1 MTAVLRRLKNGRAS
15 LLSSLRY
22 GHSLLFDPRKFELL
36 IAIAAISPLLI
47 LSTSRWPDELR
58 RSIQTVG
65 LFLIVV
71 CIAGRTW
78 CALWIAGRKVR
89 ELVDT
94 GPYSI
99 SRNPLY
105 LFSIVGAVGA
115 GAQLG
120 SLSAAILG
128 GAVVARILFKRV
140 LVEERRMLSW
150 HGEVYESYMAKVPR
164 FWPRLSSW
172 HGGDFHVMKT
182 RAVIMTFLDGC
193 FFLASIPIAGL
204 LHYLHQHSDIPTLLL
219 LP

>member
-1 MTAVLRRLKNGRAS
+1 MAVGLRKLKNGRAS
-15 LLSSLRY
+15 WASSLRY
-22 GHSLLFDPRKFELL
+22 GRSLLFDPRKAELL
-36 IAIAAISPLLI
+36 IAIAVISPLLL
-47 LSTSRWPDELR
+47 LSTSRWSEGLR
-58 RSIQTVG
+58 NAIQTAG
-65 LFLIVV
+65 LFLIIV
-71 CIAGRTW
+71 CIIGRTW

-94 GPYSI
+94 GPYSV

-105 LFSIVGAVGA
+105 LFSIIGAVGA

-128 GAVVARILFKRV
+128 GAAVARILFKRT
-140 LVEERRMLSW
+140 LAEERRMLTW
-150 HGEVYESYMAKVPR
+150 HAEIYQSYMAKVPR

-172 HGGDFHVMKT
+172 RSGDFHVAKT

-193 FFLASIPIAGL
+193 FFLAAIPIAGL
-204 LHYLHQHSDIPTLLL
+204 LHYLHGRGYLPTLLL

>member
-1 MTAVLRRLKNGRAS
+1 MVAVLRKLRNRRAS
-15 LLSSLRY
+15 LLSSFRY
-22 GHSLLFDPRKFELL
+22 GHSLLFDPRKFKML
-36 IAIAAISPLLI
+36 IAIAAISPLLM
-47 LSTSRWPDELR
+47 LSTSRWHDELR
-58 RSIQTVG
+58 NAIQTAG

-71 CIAGRTW
+71 CIIGRTW

-94 GPYSI
+94 GPYSV

-128 GAVVARILFKRV
+128 GAAVARILFKRA
-140 LVEERRMLSW
+140 LVEERWMLSW
-150 HGEVYESYMAKVPR
+150 HGKVYESYMARVPR

-172 HGGDFHVMKT
+172 RGGDFRVRKT
-182 RAVIMTFLDGC
+182 RVVIMTFLDGC
-193 FFLASIPIAGL
+193 LFLTSIPIAGL
-204 LHYLHQHSDIPTLLL
+204 LHYLHQHNYIPTLLL
-219 LP
+219 P

>member
-1 MTAVLRRLKNGRAS
+1 MVAVLRKLRNGRAS
-15 LLSSLRY
+15 LFSSFRY
-22 GHSLLFDPRKFELL
+22 RRSLLFDPRKAELL
-36 IAIAAISPLLI
+36 IAIAVISPLLM
-47 LSTSRWPDELR
+47 LSASRWPEGLR
-58 RSIQTVG
+58 NAIQTAG
-65 LFLIVV
+65 LFLIIV
-71 CIAGRTW
+71 CIIGRTW

-94 GPYSI
+94 GPYSV

-128 GAVVARILFKRV
+128 GAAVWRILLKRA
-140 LVEERRMLSW
+140 LVEERLMLYW
-150 HGEVYESYMAKVPR
+150 RGEVYQSYMARVPR

-172 HGGDFHVMKT
+172 RSGDFHVAKT

-193 FFLASIPIAGL
+193 FFLAAIPIAGL
-204 LHYLHQHSDIPTLLL
+204 LHYLQGRGYLPTLLL